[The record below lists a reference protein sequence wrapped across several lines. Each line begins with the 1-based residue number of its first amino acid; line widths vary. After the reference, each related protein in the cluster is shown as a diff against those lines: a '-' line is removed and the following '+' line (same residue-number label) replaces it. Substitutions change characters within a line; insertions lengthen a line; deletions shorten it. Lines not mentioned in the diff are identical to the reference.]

1 MIYGYLR
8 VSSDEQDVNNQ
19 KLGVDSFAQAKNF
32 HIDEYI
38 KDEGVSGGKDPSKRK
53 LGPLL
58 EKLQKGDVLICSEIS
73 RLGRDLYMVMDIL
86 HHCMEVGCVIYTVKD
101 KFVLGDD
108 IQSKVLA
115 FAFGLSAEIE
125 RQMIRQRTTEG
136 LRLRVKL
143 GILLGRPP
151 KGACKNLF
159 RILTDEQ
166 KEQIVFQYKLGVPG
180 RKIAENLGIDRN
192 TIDRFIVMDG
202 HYQGSM
208 DALERKKKMIEKLE
222 RQVKQNKEAYR
233 VYKLENEKYD
243 PANFTSEE
251 RERVKN
257 YVIADLTIPE
267 IHKKFDSKYTYQQV
281 YDYFIAD
288 VELNNLYREHA
299 QKILLAKFGKRKDKH
314 AS

>member
-58 EKLQKGDVLICSEIS
+58 EKLQNGDVLICSEIS

-86 HHCMEVGCVIYTVKD
+86 HHCMEVGCIIYTVKD

-151 KGACKNLF
+151 VGAGKKLF
-159 RILTDEQ
+159 RTLTDEQ
-166 KEQIVFQYKLGVPG
+166 KEQIIFQYKLGVPG
-180 RKIAENLGIDRN
+180 RRIAQNLGIDRN
-192 TIDRFIVMDG
+192 TIDRFIVMSG
-202 HYQGSM
+202 NYQG
-208 DALERKKKMIEKLE
+208 DDLGRKKKMIEKME
-222 RQVKQNKEAYR
+222 RQVEQNKNAYR
-233 VYKLENEKYD
+233 VYKLENENYD
-243 PANFTSEE
+243 PANFSTEE
-251 RERVKN
+251 RELVKN
-257 YVIADLTIPE
+257 CVIADLAIPE
-267 IHKKFDSKYTYQQV
+267 IHKRFEDKFTYQQV
-281 YDYFIAD
+281 YDYFISD
-288 VELNNLYREHA
+288 IELNNLYREHA